1 MKNTILTAAVLAF
14 GAAAS
19 AQTTNTVPATNSAT
33 VADSSLATTTTVAT
47 AAPAKPK
54 YKTQNSTADSISAKY
69 KLLPMPGELTL
80 EKKFPAV
87 GSYQLSG
94 AAEGST
100 PVTITLDS
108 NSKGLIWVSGLPQG
122 TFKAYLAKSPAT
134 YRIVSQKSQSGTQ
147 VPEGTLYFSPETNT
161 LQIALGAPYNSE
173 NPVAIF
179 PVVAPVDA
187 TATAATATEP
197 VTAEVKVK
205 KETAKG
211 KSKSKSKVT
220 FYTASKANTMTNT
233 SSNAAFDQQL
243 QQAGQQQ

>member
-1 MKNTILTAAVLAF
+1 MKNTILTAAVLAI
-14 GAAAS
+14 GAAAN
-19 AQTTNTVPATNSAT
+19 AQTPNTIPATPSAT
-33 VADSSLATTTTVAT
+33 DSSVVAT
-47 AAPAKPK
+47 APAKPK

-87 GSYQLSG
+87 GSYQLAG
-94 AAEGST
+94 AAEGSI

-108 NSKGLIWVSGLPQG
+108 TSKGIIWVSGLPQG
-122 TFKAYLAKSPAT
+122 NFKAYLAKSPAT

-179 PVVAPVDA
+179 PVTAPVDA
-187 TATAATATEP
+187 TLAGTEP

-205 KETAKG
+205 KESSKG
-211 KSKSKSKVT
+211 KSKSKNKVT
-220 FYTASKANTMTNT
+220 FYTASKANTMNNT

-243 QQAGQQQ
+243 QQANQQQ

>member
-1 MKNTILTAAVLAF
+1 MKNTILTAAVLAL
-14 GAAAS
+14 GVAAN
-19 AQTTNTVPATNSAT
+19 AQTPTTTQTVPATNP
-33 VADSSLATTTTVAT
+33 VLDSSVVT

-100 PVTITLDS
+100 PVTIALDS
-108 NSKGLIWVSGLPQG
+108 NSKGTIWVSGLPQG

-147 VPEGTLYFSPETNT
+147 VPEGTLYFSPESNT
-161 LQIALGAPYNSE
+161 LQIALGALYNSE
-173 NPVAIF
+173 DPIAIF
-179 PVVAPVDA
+179 PAAATVDA
-187 TATAATATEP
+187 AVAATEP

-205 KETAKG
+205 KVGTKG
-211 KSKSKSKVT
+211 KTKAKNKVT
-220 FYTASKANTMTNT
+220 FYTASKANTMNNT

-243 QQAGQQQ
+243 QQANKQ